1 MRYILRKHLSQ
12 DFQPTYFVL
21 IPSHNDRAKF
31 HPLIIPYHSLSPEEQ
46 DKDLVEF
53 NEEEIKCT
61 FPNLWM

>member
-46 DKDLVEF
+46 DQDLVEF

-61 FPNLWM
+61 FPNL